1 VTYGSRRAAFFVMR
15 LALDLA
21 GTSLQEFDSV
31 ITLFKEY
38 FDNR

>member
-1 VTYGSRRAAFFVMR
+1 MR

-21 GTSLQEFDSV
+21 GASLQEFDPV
-31 ITLFKEY
+31 ITLLKEY